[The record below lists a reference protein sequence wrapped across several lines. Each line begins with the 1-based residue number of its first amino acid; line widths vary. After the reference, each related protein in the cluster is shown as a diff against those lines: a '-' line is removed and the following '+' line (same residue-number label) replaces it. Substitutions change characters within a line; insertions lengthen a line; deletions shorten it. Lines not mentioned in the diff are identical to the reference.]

1 MRRLC
6 RGILPMGLLE
16 YLGMWLLEPAH
27 FARGAVEVEILTWLG
42 T

>member
-16 YLGMWLLEPAH
+16 YLGMWCLSQLTL
-27 FARGAVEVEILTWLG
+27 RGAVGVEMLTWLG
-42 T
+42 A